1 MEYIISGKNK
11 AFLWNI
17 LYEKNI
23 FNGIPNEN
31 LDKVKNLFESTVIN
45 VSQNTNN
52 KEIIEVNKEI
62 LKILNIEIQNLKK
75 NLLES
80 KNIKDEFKDEKILV
94 FDKNLENHKSSLNEL
109 INPNKP
115 KEIDFSDKS
124 DKPIDNNEMNKI
136 LEHMQKERNIETNN
150 TEIKISDKKIIKTDN
165 IMNDSKN
172 IEVPKL
178 KIESIEELLESEIV
192 NLNNSYNTRINS
204 MKIDDEKL
212 KSVNKLIE
220 NEYKEEN
227 KINLN
232 VKLDNIN
239 KLLNKLLD
247 NQEKIMSKLEI
258 I

>member
-136 LEHMQKERNIETNN
+136 LEDMQKERNIETNN
-150 TEIKISDKKIIKTDN
+150 TEIKISDTDN

-220 NEYKEEN
+220 NEYKEED

-239 KLLNKLLD
+239 RLLNKLLD
-247 NQEKIMSKLEI
+247 NQEKIISKLEI